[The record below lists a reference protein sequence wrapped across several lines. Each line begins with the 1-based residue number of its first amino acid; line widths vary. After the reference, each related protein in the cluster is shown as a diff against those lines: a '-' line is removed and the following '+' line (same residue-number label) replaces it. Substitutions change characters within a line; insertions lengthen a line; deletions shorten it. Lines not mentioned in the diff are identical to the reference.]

1 MELPAAVPAAPQRRF
16 QLRSSGGSGTRD
28 PVSAA
33 PGAGCEGRCSAGGC
47 RWVVCTDVASAARG
61 GALLR
66 ASRGLSGGA
75 AFRFGSRLAPRLP
88 RRGGGESGFRDHK
101 GLLSDP
107 RGDFQHPF
115 CPSPVYFKKPARRE
129 PLRHGLAVS
138 VREPLPGWALCPRPL
153 GAAPSPGTA
162 ESLTNVAYADLGT
175 RWHPAS
181 LVSVLRGRDV
191 G

>member
-1 MELPAAVPAAPQRRF
+1 MRR
-16 QLRSSGGSGTRD
+16 RER
-28 PVSAA
+28 
-33 PGAGCEGRCSAGGC
+33 GAGCEGRCSAGGC
-47 RWVVCTDVASAARG
+47 RWVVCTDVTSAARG
-61 GALLR
+61 GAFLR

-107 RGDFQHPF
+107 HGDFQHPF

-129 PLRHGLAVS
+129 SLRHGLAVS

-181 LVSVLRGRDV
+181 LASVLRGRDV

>member
-1 MELPAAVPAAPQRRF
+1 MRHRER
-16 QLRSSGGSGTRD
+16 
-28 PVSAA
+28 
-33 PGAGCEGRCSAGGC
+33 GAGCEGRCSAGGC
-47 RWVVCTDVASAARG
+47 RWVVCTDVTSAARG

-107 RGDFQHPF
+107 HGDFQHPF

-129 PLRHGLAVS
+129 PLRHGLTVS

-181 LVSVLRGRDV
+181 LASVLRGRDV